1 MGKFFRRFF
10 GVFGLELHRLLGD
23 FIGFFFFFVIVGGGF
38 GILGLPPEQGPK
50 NSWKNPEQ
58 EPQAGN
64 FSRILWDEA
73 QSQTGNDWEGQKW
86 GKKGERIF
94 QGGFLDDFFPQ
105 NLGFS

>member
-1 MGKFFRRFF
+1 M
-10 GVFGLELHRLLGD
+10 
-23 FIGFFFFFVIVGGGF
+23 
-38 GILGLPPEQGPK
+38 GLPPEQGPR

-94 QGGFLDDFFPQ
+94 QGGFLDDFPPKIWGFPEGESQ
-105 NLGFS
+105 NLHHKNWKSSKVGESQIRHPKNQESQK